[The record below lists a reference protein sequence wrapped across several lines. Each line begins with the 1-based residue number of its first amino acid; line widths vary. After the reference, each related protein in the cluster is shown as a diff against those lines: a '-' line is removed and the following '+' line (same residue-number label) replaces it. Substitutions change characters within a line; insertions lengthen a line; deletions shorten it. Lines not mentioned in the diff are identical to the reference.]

1 MVEETGSPRGKPPTC
16 RKSLTNFITK
26 YIHVSK
32 NSSCL
37 EINFIKI
44 CPEMALKY
52 FFFKMWFYIKCIV
65 KKSKVTNTW
74 TVSSSTILNSVVH
87 FQSCIFIFFYV
98 YFSHCIERGVLYANF
113 RFSVTF
119 LKL

>member
-1 MVEETGSPRGKPPTC
+1 
-16 RKSLTNFITK
+16 
-26 YIHVSK
+26 
-32 NSSCL
+32 
-37 EINFIKI
+37 
-44 CPEMALKY
+44 MALKY
-52 FFFKMWFYIKCIV
+52 VLEKNVVLYEIYS
-65 KKSKVTNTW
+65 KKIEGDEYLCPW
-74 TVSSSTILNSVVH
+74 TVSSSTILYSVFH